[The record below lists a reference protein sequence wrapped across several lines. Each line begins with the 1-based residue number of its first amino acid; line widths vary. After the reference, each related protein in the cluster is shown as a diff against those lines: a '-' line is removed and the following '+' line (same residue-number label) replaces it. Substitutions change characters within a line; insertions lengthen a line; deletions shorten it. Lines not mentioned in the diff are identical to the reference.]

1 MVGTDTRN
9 KKQIQIDIVA
19 ASVNPGEYLIGSCKY
34 KNTEIGMDE
43 LLLLREYATAFG
55 KGTSYQY
62 YIFSKNGFTTELR
75 AAQERQEVR
84 LVTLQ
89 DLYI

>member
-1 MVGTDTRN
+1 M
-9 KKQIQIDIVA
+9 
-19 ASVNPGEYLIGSCKY
+19 IGSCKY
-34 KNTEIGMDE
+34 KNTEIGMEE
-43 LLLLREYATAFG
+43 LLLLREYAADFG